1 VYEQRSEREL
11 ERLRREE
18 LLVLQEELARSAVHS
33 DIDGCSTGSGLI
45 HRELS
50 LRRPHASARSK
61 FNQVIIQLLDLAR
74 QCPEHAGE
82 HEGLMALTSQLGG
95 PAWDVLDD

>member
-33 DIDGCSTGSGLI
+33 DID
-45 HRELS
+45 
-50 LRRPHASARSK
+50 A
-61 FNQVIIQLLDLAR
+61 LLFR
-74 QCPEHAGE
+74 
-82 HEGLMALTSQLGG
+82 LGVD
-95 PAWDVLDD
+95 P